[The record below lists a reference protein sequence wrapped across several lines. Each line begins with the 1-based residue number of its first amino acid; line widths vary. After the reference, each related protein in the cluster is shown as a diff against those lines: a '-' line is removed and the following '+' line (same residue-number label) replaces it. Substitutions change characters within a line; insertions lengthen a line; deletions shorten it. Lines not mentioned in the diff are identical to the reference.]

1 MRKSIIL
8 TCFIALLVC
17 SSCEDVLDKKPL
29 DTITDADLWNDAAL
43 INKYLLQC
51 YSEINFY
58 NEMGYGVNHDG
69 FANANPF
76 VATGLSDEAT
86 SSWIP
91 TGKPWEINSVYGS
104 AMDYS
109 WWGYATV
116 RRLNIFIEKLSTN
129 LPVTTEIKAKMLGE
143 AKFLR
148 AFAYFNMVKR
158 YGGVPLILK
167 VQNETDPVE
176 ELYPTRATEKAVY
189 DFILNELDEVIA
201 SNALS
206 KTISAGTAGKPGYY
220 AVLALKS
227 RVALYAG
234 SIAKYG
240 LYKNKIY
247 SGGVVGIPETYAND
261 YYLKSY
267 NASKE
272 IIEQSGL
279 SLYRK
284 YIDGTKAGYIK
295 NYQYIFLEENNPEV
309 IFSEVFNGKTTRGHS
324 WDKWQTPNGYD
335 EWTGGQ
341 QNSVYIEMVE
351 SYENTDGSYQK
362 LPVSNGDNDLYTLTE
377 IFGKKDPRFAAS
389 IYTQGTVYNNNG
401 IPVELNY
408 RYAVKE
414 NGVWLQDGSLKN
426 GEQVVGVCQR
436 SPRPTPFGILKYLS
450 PTGKIYSRFESETD
464 WIVFR
469 LGEIYLN
476 LAEAA
481 FELTGKQ
488 NEVDNAINAIRNRAG
503 MGSLT
508 NVTLAQI
515 KQERKIELAFEGNRF
530 FDLRRWNDAKTALNV
545 QSGTAGGWH
554 GYRFAYD
561 LAANKYKVEK
571 ISNVTG
577 TPTPYFTDAFYYM
590 PILQSRM
597 NQNKNLVQNP
607 GY

>member
-1 MRKSIIL
+1 MKNILIISCL
-8 TCFIALLVC
+8 TALLIC
-17 SSCEDVLDKKPL
+17 ISCDDVLDKKPL

-91 TGKPWEINSVYGS
+91 TGKPWEINSVFGS
-104 AMDYS
+104 VMDYS
-109 WWGYATV
+109 WWGYATI
-116 RRLNIFIEKLSTN
+116 RRLNILIEKLNSN
-129 LPVTTEIKAKMLGE
+129 LPLTSEIKLKMLGE

-158 YGGVPLILK
+158 YGGVPLI
-167 VQNETDPVE
+167 VNAQNETDPEE
-176 ELYPTRATEKAVY
+176 ELYPARAKEKDVY
-189 DFILNELDEVIA
+189 DFILSELDQVLT

-206 KTISAGTAGKPGYY
+206 KVISAGSAGKPTYY

-240 LYKNKIY
+240 LHNKKLY
-247 SGGVVGIPETYAND
+247 NEGVVGIPEAAANE
-261 YYLKSY
+261 YYLQSY

-272 IIEQSGL
+272 IIEESGL
-279 SLYRK
+279 SLFKK
-284 YIDGTKAGYIK
+284 YIDGTKAGYTK
-295 NYQYIFLEENNPEV
+295 NYQYIFLEENNSEV

-341 QNSVYIEMVE
+341 QNSVYLEMVE

-362 LPVSNGDNDLYTLTE
+362 LPLSNNDNDLYTLTE

-389 IYTQGTVYNNNG
+389 IYTQGTIYNNNG

-414 NGVWLQDGSLKN
+414 NGVWLQDGSLQN
-426 GEQVVGVCQR
+426 GTQVIGVGQR
-436 SPRPTPFGILKYLS
+436 TPRPTPFGILKYLA
-450 PTGKIYSRFESETD
+450 PTGKVYSRFDSETD

-469 LGEIYLN
+469 LGETYLN

-481 FELTGKQ
+481 FELGGKQ
-488 NEVDNAINAIRNRAG
+488 TEVDDAVNAIRNRVG
-503 MGSLT
+503 MSSLS

-515 KQERKIELAFEGNRF
+515 KQERKIELAFEGNRY
-530 FDLRRWNDAKTALNV
+530 FDLRRWNDAVKALTPA
-545 QSGTAGGWH
+545 SGTTGGWH

-561 LAANKYKVEK
+561 LDKDKYKVEK

-577 TPTPYFTDAFYYM
+577 TPTPYFIDAFYYM
-590 PILQSRM
+590 PILQSRI
-597 NQNKNLVQNP
+597 NQNKNLIQNP

>member
-1 MRKSIIL
+1 MKKTIIL
-8 TCFIALLVC
+8 TSLIALFAC
-17 SSCEDVLDKKPL
+17 ISCQDVLDKKPL

-51 YSEINFY
+51 YSEMSFY
-58 NEMGYGVNHDG
+58 NEMGYGVSHDG
-69 FANANPF
+69 FSNSSPF
-76 VATGLSDEAT
+76 VATGLTDEST

-104 AMDYS
+104 VYDYS

-116 RRLNIFIEKLSTN
+116 RRLNIFIEKLNTD
-129 LPVTTEIKAKMLGE
+129 LPITSEIKSKMLGE

-148 AFAYFNMVKR
+148 AYAYFNMVKR

-167 VQNETDPVE
+167 AQNESDPVE
-176 ELYPTRATEKAVY
+176 ELYPLRSTEKAVY
-189 DFILNELDEVIA
+189 DFIISELDEVVA
-201 SNALS
+201 LNVLS
-206 KTISAGTAGKPGYY
+206 KTISAGTAGKPTHY

-240 LYKNKIY
+240 LYKNKPY
-247 SGGVVGIPETYAND
+247 NGGIVGIPESAAND
-261 YYLKSY
+261 YYIKSY

-279 SLYRK
+279 SLFKK
-284 YIDGTKAGYIK
+284 YNDGTKAGYVK
-295 NYQYIFLEENNPEV
+295 NYQYLFLEENNSEV

-341 QNSVYIEMVE
+341 ENSVYLEMVE
-351 SYENTDGSYQK
+351 SYENMDGSYQK
-362 LPVSNGDNDLYTLTE
+362 LPISNNENDLYTLTE

-389 IYTQGTVYNNNG
+389 IYTQGTIYNNNG

-414 NGVWLQDGSLKN
+414 NGVWLQEGSLQN

-436 SPRPTPFGILKYLS
+436 TPRPTPFGIQKYLS
-450 PTGKIYSRFESETD
+450 PAGKIFSRFESETD

-481 FELTGKQ
+481 FEISGKQ
-488 NEVDNAINAIRNRAG
+488 TEVDNAINEIRSRAG
-503 MGSLT
+503 MSPLT
-508 NVTLAQI
+508 NVTLLQI

-530 FDLRRWNDAKTALNV
+530 FDLRRWNDATTTLTPLA
-545 QSGTAGGWH
+545 GTTGGWH
-554 GYRFAYD
+554 GYRFAFD
-561 LAANKYKVEK
+561 FDSKKYKVDK

-577 TPTPYFTDAFYYM
+577 SPTPYFTDAFYYM
-590 PILQSRM
+590 PIFQSRI